1 MGRRRQASARATRLL
16 RGERGQAFVEAAFVL
31 PVLLVLAFGV
41 VMVGRVAHAKV
52 AVQTAAREASRTLA
66 AAPSEADGLTAAHER
81 ARSVAGGY
89 DLSAEHLSID
99 VDANGFQR
107 GGTASAEVTYRVGL
121 GDLPLLN
128 RIEVTVSSSHS
139 ERIELYRS
147 REGPGP

>member
-1 MGRRRQASARATRLL
+1 VQAAKLL
-16 RGERGQAFVEAAFVL
+16 RGERGQAFVEAALVL
-31 PVLLVLAFGV
+31 PVLLILAFGV

-81 ARSVAGGY
+81 ARSVADGY
-89 DLSAEHLSID
+89 DLSAERLTVD

-107 GGTASAEVTYRVGL
+107 GGTASAAVTYRVGL

-128 RIEVTVSSSHS
+128 RVEVTVSGSHS